1 MTTPSTFIDCDITTG
16 VARVWLAR
24 PDRRN
29 ALHQPLLEEL
39 GALLQKLDADPAVR
53 VIVLGG
59 RGKVFCAGGDLQWM
73 AQAVNYDR
81 EQNIDDAGC
90 IARLLQKIDALKTP
104 IIARVHGACYAGA
117 TGLVAACDI
126 AVAAD
131 DARFCFSEVKIG
143 LVPAT
148 IAPYVLRAMGYRTA
162 LQYMLTAEVFDA
174 SAALRSGLVSEVV
187 AADQLDARIE
197 ALARALSEAGSR
209 ALAETRTLLRE
220 LVGKSI
226 DAKVTQRTMECIA
239 DARVSAEGIEGLRAV
254 LAGETPA
261 WRRK

>member
-1 MTTPSTFIDCDITTG
+1 MTTPTSFIDCDTTAG
-16 VARVWLAR
+16 IAHVWLAR

-39 GALLQKLDADPAVR
+39 GNLLQTLDADPGVR

-73 AQAVNYDR
+73 AQAAHYDR
-81 EQNIDDAGC
+81 QQNIDEAGC
-90 IARLLQKIDALKTP
+90 LARLLRQVDLLTTP

-126 AVAAD
+126 AIATD

-148 IAPYVLRAMGYRTA
+148 IAPYVLRAMGYRAA
-162 LQYMLTAEVFDA
+162 LQHMLAAEVFDA
-174 SAALRSGLVSEVV
+174 STASRGGLISEVV
-187 AADQLDARIE
+187 VAEQLDARIE
-197 ALARALSEAGSR
+197 VLARALREAGSR
-209 ALAETRTLLRE
+209 ALAETRLLLRE
-220 LVGKSI
+220 LVNKPI
-226 DAKVTQRTMECIA
+226 DAEITRRTVECIA
-239 DARVSAEGIEGLRAV
+239 DARVSAEGIEGMRAV
-254 LAGETPA
+254 LAGESPS
-261 WRRK
+261 WRRP